1 MRHKKIKLSSGI
13 ILLIFLL
20 YSCGNHVSTESNA
33 VKKFCIPDS
42 LLKNIICDTLHSEL
56 VKSEIVL
63 SGKIAFNE
71 DNVSKIFPLVS
82 GHVSEVKVS
91 LGDYVEKGKVL
102 AVIRS
107 SDMANYFNEF
117 KSSQSELVIAKKNLE
132 VTSSL
137 SSSGVSS
144 EKDLLVARNDYQ
156 KALAQLN
163 KITEVLKINGSSFQA
178 NDSTGSGY
186 VIKAPISGFIVEKNV
201 NVGMDL
207 RTDASDNLFTISD
220 LKELWAAANVYETDI
235 SKIQVGSAAEVSVLS
250 YPDKIFSGKVDR
262 ISNMLDPE
270 TKVIN
275 VKIRLVNKDYILKPG
290 MFAHIVIS
298 LPEGKKM
305 LAVNT
310 NTIIFD
316 ENKSYVLHFRN
327 KCDISLQQVTIVKSF
342 NNLSFIQSDS
352 LSEGDLA
359 IGRNGLFIYTAL
371 KNF

>member
-1 MRHKKIKLSSGI
+1 MRQKKIKLSSGT

-20 YSCGNHVSTESNA
+20 YSCGNHVPTESNA
-33 VKKFCIPDS
+33 VQEFCIPDS
-42 LLKNIICDTLHSEL
+42 LLKNITYDTIHSEM

-82 GHVSEVKVS
+82 GHVSDVKVS

-117 KSSQSELVIAKKNLE
+117 KSSQSELVIANKNLE
-132 VTSSL
+132 VTGSL
-137 SSSGVSS
+137 RSSGVSS
-144 EKDLLVARNDYQ
+144 EKDLLVAQNEYQ

-207 RTDASDNLFTISD
+207 RTDANDNLFTISD

-235 SKIQVGSAAEVSVLS
+235 SKIQVGSAAEVSALS
-250 YPDKIFSGKVDR
+250 YPDKIFNGKVER
-262 ISNMLDPE
+262 ISHVLDPE
-270 TKVIN
+270 TKAIN

-290 MFAHIVIS
+290 MFAHIVIH
-298 LPEGKKM
+298 LPDDKKM
-305 LAVNT
+305 LAIKT
-310 NTIIFD
+310 ATIIFD
-316 ENKSYVLHFRN
+316 DNKSYLLHFRS
-327 KCDISLQQVTIVKSF
+327 KCDVNLQQVTIFKSF
-342 NNLSFIQSDS
+342 NNMSFIQSDS
-352 LSEGDLA
+352 LHEGDLA
-359 IGRNGLFIYTAL
+359 IVRNGLFIFTAL

>member
-1 MRHKKIKLSSGI
+1 MRHKKIIICSGVF
-13 ILLIFLL
+13 LLIFLL
-20 YSCGNHVSTESNA
+20 YSCSNHVPTESNA
-33 VKKFCIPDS
+33 VQKFCIPDS
-42 LLKNIICDTLHSEL
+42 LLKNITYDTLHSEL
-56 VKSEIVL
+56 IKSEIVL

-82 GHVSEVKVS
+82 GHVSDVKVS

-117 KSSQSELVIAKKNLE
+117 KSSQSELVISKKNLE
-132 VTSSL
+132 VTSSMR
-137 SSSGVSS
+137 SSGVSS
-144 EKDLLVARNDYQ
+144 EKDLLVAQNEYQ

-163 KITEVLKINGSSFQA
+163 KITEVLKINGSSFQV
-178 NDSTGSGY
+178 NDSTGSEY
-186 VIKAPISGFIVEKNV
+186 IIKAPISGYIVEKNV

-207 RTDASDNLFTISD
+207 RTDANDNLFTISD
-220 LKELWAAANVYETDI
+220 PKELWAAANVYETDI
-235 SKIQVGSAAEVSVLS
+235 SKIQVGSAAEVSTLS

-290 MFAHIVIS
+290 MFAHIVIR
-298 LPEGKKM
+298 LPEDNKM
-305 LAVNT
+305 LAIKT
-310 NTIIFD
+310 ATIIFD
-316 ENKSYVLHFRN
+316 DNKSYLLHFRS
-327 KCDISLQQVTIVKSF
+327 KCIVSIQQVNILKSF
-342 NNLSFIQSDS
+342 SDMSFIKSDS
-352 LSEGDLA
+352 LREGDLA
-359 IGRNGLFIYTAL
+359 IVRNGLFIFTAL